1 MMKIIS
7 KNNIVSSVVILS
19 SVLWGG
25 TAVAEGARNNI
36 ESFELDPVLVTAT
49 RYETR
54 DIEIP
59 AATEIFD
66 QKKIEK
72 LGANNV
78 MEVVRN
84 IPGFTLTASPTGN
97 TYIGFRGVS
106 KDNVAILVNGI
117 PLNQDGNY
125 DLESISTDIIDRIE
139 VVKGGSAVLYGS
151 NASAGV
157 INIITNKKQGANKV
171 LVGWGDKNKFKG
183 AVNIATDKLQV
194 SYSRQQSKDRG
205 KVYQSN
211 PTSFYMG
218 DNLEKDSLNLQYNI
232 TDNLLL
238 QSIYVQQKNIR
249 LFQNK

>member
-1 MMKIIS
+1 MILLYYRLNSKELELMMKIIS

-157 INIITNKKQGANKV
+157 INIITN
-171 LVGWGDKNKFKG
+171 
-183 AVNIATDKLQV
+183 
-194 SYSRQQSKDRG
+194 
-205 KVYQSN
+205 
-211 PTSFYMG
+211 
-218 DNLEKDSLNLQYNI
+218 
-232 TDNLLL
+232 
-238 QSIYVQQKNIR
+238 
-249 LFQNK
+249 

>member
-1 MMKIIS
+1 MMKNLS
-7 KNNIVSSVVILS
+7 KRKVLSSAVILS

-25 TAVAEGARNNI
+25 TAFADNAQNNI
-36 ESFELDPVLVTAT
+36 ERFELDPVLVTAT

-66 QKKIEK
+66 QEKIER

-157 INIITNKKQGANKV
+157 INIITNKKQGKTKV
-171 LVGWGDKNKFKG
+171 LAG
-183 AVNIATDKLQV
+183 
-194 SYSRQQSKDRG
+194 
-205 KVYQSN
+205 
-211 PTSFYMG
+211 
-218 DNLEKDSLNLQYNI
+218 
-232 TDNLLL
+232 
-238 QSIYVQQKNIR
+238 
-249 LFQNK
+249 

>member
-1 MMKIIS
+1 MMKRML
-7 KNNIVSSVVILS
+7 KNHLLSSVVILS

-25 TAVAEGARNNI
+25 TVFADNVRNNI

-54 DIEIP
+54 DLEIP

-97 TYIGFRGVS
+97 TYVGFRGVS

-157 INIITNKKQGANKV
+157 INIITNKKQGTNKV
-171 LVGWGDKNKFKG
+171 LIGWGDKNKFKG
-183 AVNIATDKLQV
+183 AVNVATDKLILPFMMAPAAK
-194 SYSRQQSKDRG
+194 YPKIIMTM
-205 KVYQSN
+205 
-211 PTSFYMG
+211 PA
-218 DNLEKDSLNLQYNI
+218 
-232 TDNLLL
+232 TDPRNVLTDTM
-238 QSIYVQQKNIR
+238 
-249 LFQNK
+249 

>member
-1 MMKIIS
+1 
-7 KNNIVSSVVILS
+7 
-19 SVLWGG
+19 
-25 TAVAEGARNNI
+25 
-36 ESFELDPVLVTAT
+36 
-49 RYETR
+49 
-54 DIEIP
+54 
-59 AATEIFD
+59 
-66 QKKIEK
+66 
-72 LGANNV
+72 

-171 LVGWGDKNKFKG
+171 LVAGVIK
-183 AVNIATDKLQV
+183 ISL
-194 SYSRQQSKDRG
+194 
-205 KVYQSN
+205 KVQ
-211 PTSFYMG
+211 
-218 DNLEKDSLNLQYNI
+218 LI
-232 TDNLLL
+232 LLL
-238 QSIYVQQKNIR
+238 INYRSVIAVSNQKIVVKFINQI
-249 LFQNK
+249 LQAFIWAIILKKTV

>member
-1 MMKIIS
+1 MMKRML
-7 KNNIVSSVVILS
+7 KNHLLSSVVILS

-25 TAVAEGARNNI
+25 TAFADNVRNNI

-54 DIEIP
+54 DLEIP

-97 TYIGFRGVS
+97 TYVGFRGVS

-157 INIITNKKQGANKV
+157 INIITNKKQGTNLKGQSMSLQINCKSAIAGNNQKAAE
-171 LVGWGDKNKFKG
+171 KFINR
-183 AVNIATDKLQV
+183 V
-194 SYSRQQSKDRG
+194 RQAFIWVTILK
-205 KVYQSN
+205 KTV
-211 PTSFYMG
+211 
-218 DNLEKDSLNLQYNI
+218 
-232 TDNLLL
+232 
-238 QSIYVQQKNIR
+238 
-249 LFQNK
+249 